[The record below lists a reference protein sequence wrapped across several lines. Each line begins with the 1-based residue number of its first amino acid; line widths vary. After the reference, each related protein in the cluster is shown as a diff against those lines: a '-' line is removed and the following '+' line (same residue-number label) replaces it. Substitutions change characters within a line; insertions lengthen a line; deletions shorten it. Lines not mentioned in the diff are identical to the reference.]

1 MKKVSLCVPCY
12 NEELNIP
19 LVYEALSS
27 EMQKLP
33 QYDYEI
39 IFEDNASTDSSPQI
53 LKELAKNDKR
63 VKVILNTRNFG
74 PSRSGKNCC
83 FNATGDVLISVAADL
98 QNPVSMIPIF
108 LNYWEQGFLVVM
120 GQKNKSKEN
129 FIKYRLRHLYYNII
143 QKFSDIPQIA
153 NITGFGAIDA
163 KVYHKIYKMNEYEM
177 SIRHLLA
184 ELGYEIKLVPY
195 TQEKRKYG
203 KSSYNLWRSLDF
215 SISSLVNTSY
225 LPLRLT
231 TIIGLVCS
239 LFSLLTGVIYLIF
252 KIINWNSFNAG
263 ITPLILLVC
272 FLGSVQLF
280 FLGILGEY
288 VTNILR
294 KVTRREIVIE
304 KERINFDNELCV
316 KDDKKFS

>member
-27 EMQKLP
+27 EMKKLP
-33 QYDYEI
+33 QYEYEI

-53 LKELAKNDKR
+53 LKELAKKDKR

-98 QNPVSMIPIF
+98 QNPVSMIPTF
-108 LNYWEQGFLVVM
+108 LDYWEQGFLVVM

-129 FIKYRLRHLYYNII
+129 FAKYRLRKLYYKII
-143 QKFSDIPQIA
+143 QGLSDIPQIS

-163 KVYHKIYKMNEYEM
+163 EVYHKIYKMNEYEM

-195 TQEKRKYG
+195 TQERRKHG

-215 SISSLVNTSY
+215 SISSLIDTSY
-225 LPLRLT
+225 KPLRLT
-231 TIIGLVCS
+231 TIIGLICS
-239 LFSLLTGVIYLIF
+239 LFSFLIGVIYFIF
-252 KIINWNSFNAG
+252 KILNWNDFNAG
-263 ITPLILLVC
+263 ITPLILIVC

-294 KVTRREIVIE
+294 KVTKREIVIE